1 MPQIGPPYFSLNG
14 TVKLTNLSLSLSCPV
29 LKGRWPGAIADG
41 ILEPKLTT
49 IQTDSCFQLTRIVK
63 SGDEVVNP
71 VPPTR
76 TNSSRQCNS
85 GKTKCL
91 ASSKTIAINHRAVP
105 CDVCKRKTL
114 IKCGDI
120 APKMY
125 DRMINGTNLQWTCPG
140 CVHYAGT
147 NTATWIL
154 EDSQWKPSLF
164 IWRPGD

>member
-1 MPQIGPPYFSLNG
+1 M
-14 TVKLTNLSLSLSCPV
+14 
-29 LKGRWPGAIADG
+29 
-41 ILEPKLTT
+41 
-49 IQTDSCFQLTRIVK
+49 
-63 SGDEVVNP
+63 NP

-125 DRMINGTNLQWTCPG
+125 DRMINVRICSEHALVVFIMLVQILPHEFWRTHNESPLCLYDVLETRF
-140 CVHYAGT
+140 
-147 NTATWIL
+147 ATKGL
-154 EDSQWKPSLF
+154 
-164 IWRPGD
+164 

>member
-1 MPQIGPPYFSLNG
+1 MLLLAILLSAKPPKDSYNASDWSSILLAERNGQTDKFISITFPPCPQ
-14 TVKLTNLSLSLSCPV
+14 
-29 LKGRWPGAIADG
+29 RRRPGAIADG

-71 VPPTR
+71 VQPTR

-105 CDVCKRKTL
+105 CDVCKCKTL

-125 DRMINGTNLQWTCPG
+125 DRMINGTNLQ
-140 CVHYAGT
+140 
-147 NTATWIL
+147 
-154 EDSQWKPSLF
+154 
-164 IWRPGD
+164 